1 MITVSLSKSQIFSL
15 ACSVAEPLPLFG
27 GFGSE
32 TFHLAVPAPALAPAT
47 ATYRYYKTNLKSPPR
62 LSLPLSAPYI
72 RHYSLNSS
80 STDTFISISVL
91 SPLFLF
97 VSPFLPLSA
106 SPLVFN
112 PCSLCCGSNLD
123 PNTEFINFSKK
134 VKTVLEE
141 KDILWKKSYFK
152 LYENNGICRNLK
164 SVKSLNR
171 DFMS

>member
-1 MITVSLSKSQIFSL
+1 MNFSANGPEARYTSWIQAKYTRNFFTICSYSHLCYTVLQTNFPVSYTGLNLSYHTLKSRD
-15 ACSVAEPLPLFG
+15 AEPLPLFG

-112 PCSLCCGSNLD
+112 PCSLCSGS
-123 PNTEFINFSKK
+123 K
-134 VKTVLEE
+134 
-141 KDILWKKSYFK
+141 
-152 LYENNGICRNLK
+152 
-164 SVKSLNR
+164 
-171 DFMS
+171 